1 MLVIDCDV
9 GVWILK
15 KVKKISISVLII
27 AIITISV
34 GVFFY
39 CLDIDDSFSSPI
51 KKLNQNDYK
60 NFEDM
65 GYQLFNL
72 YDKGYLEVGEV
83 ITTAEYDVKRTKV
96 ENVLS
101 KYKREV
107 SAVYLVDKDVVLFSF
122 GAIFQGVD
130 GIAIRRNNAELEN
143 TYESTGFDSGT
154 LMYRQLIPNVFHF
167 TAGL

>member
-1 MLVIDCDV
+1 LR
-9 GVWILK
+9 
-15 KVKKISISVLII
+15 KVKKISIFVLII
-27 AIITISV
+27 AIISV
-34 GVFFY
+34 GLFFY
-39 CLDIDDSFSSPI
+39 CIDIDDSFSSPF

-65 GYQLFNL
+65 GNQLFNL
-72 YDKGYLEVGEV
+72 YDKGYLSVGEV
-83 ITTAEYDVKRTKV
+83 ITTAEYDKKRTKV

-101 KYKREV
+101 KYKGEV
-107 SAVYLVDKDVVLFSF
+107 SAVYLVDKDVVLISF

-143 TYESTGFDSGT
+143 TYEGTGFDTGT

-167 TAGL
+167 SAGL